1 MHHGGTFLRP
11 GRMNEYEAKQ
21 VLRDAG
27 ISGPRETL
35 LTDDHIPDDICYPA
49 YVKICSRDIVH
60 KSDAG
65 LVTRVSSREEAAGAA
80 TDIRQRAHRAFPDA
94 MIQGILV
101 SEDVSTGD
109 SRELILGT
117 IRDRDFGPVV
127 SLGIGGVSAEIY
139 ADVAFRALP
148 LRKKDV
154 YDMLHELKGRAML
167 GAFRGKKPV
176 NLEALSDTVLAFS
189 SLLTEHPEVVEGDI
203 NPLLVDAE
211 RAVAADAYLEVEG

>member
-1 MHHGGTFLRP
+1 MHHGGTFLQP
-11 GRMNEYEAKQ
+11 GRLNEYEAKQ
-21 VLRDAG
+21 VLRDCG
-27 ISGPRETL
+27 ISCPRETL

-65 LVTRVSSREEAAGAA
+65 LVARARSRDEAEQMVH
-80 TDIRQRAHRAFPDA
+80 DIRERARRAFPDA

-117 IRDRDFGPVV
+117 TRDRDFGPVV

-148 LRKKDV
+148 LKKSDV
-154 YDMLHELKGRAML
+154 YDMLHELQGRAML
-167 GAFRGKKPV
+167 AAFRGKPPV
-176 NLEALSDTVLAFS
+176 NLAALTDTVLAFS
-189 SLLTEHPEVVEGDI
+189 SLLVEHPEIVEGDV
-203 NPLLVDAE
+203 NPLLVDGEGAT
-211 RAVAADAYLEVEG
+211 AADAYLAVEK